1 MDNQNGFVPVLEE
14 NELQE
19 GSMKLVKVEGL
30 PVLLIKQFGQIY
42 AIDNRC
48 PHMGCM
54 FSGGTLDGPVIVCP
68 CHDWRF
74 DLKTGEY
81 EEDPEIKLV
90 SYECK
95 VESGKIWV
103 RLEE

>member
-1 MDNQNGFVPVLEE
+1 MGFVPVLEE

-48 PHMGCM
+48 PHWAACFLAELLMV
-54 FSGGTLDGPVIVCP
+54 P
-68 CHDWRF
+68 
-74 DLKTGEY
+74 
-81 EEDPEIKLV
+81 
-90 SYECK
+90 
-95 VESGKIWV
+95 
-103 RLEE
+103 

>member
-1 MDNQNGFVPVLEE
+1 MPVLEE

-54 FSGGTLDGPVIVCP
+54 FSGGTLDGSVIVCP
-68 CHDWRF
+68 CHNWRF
-74 DLKTGEY
+74 NLKTGEY
-81 EEDPEIKLV
+81 EEDPGMKLV
-90 SYECK
+90 SYKSK
-95 VESGKIWV
+95 VDSGKIWV
-103 RLEE
+103 RLDE

>member
-1 MDNQNGFVPVLEE
+1 MPVLEE

-19 GSMKLVKVEGL
+19 GSTKLVKVEGL

-54 FSGGTLDGPVIVCP
+54 FSGGTLDGSVIVCP
-68 CHDWRF
+68 CHNWRF
-74 DLKTGEY
+74 NLKTGEY
-81 EEDPEIKLV
+81 EEDPGMKLV
-90 SYECK
+90 SYKSK
-95 VESGKIWV
+95 VDSGKIWV
-103 RLEE
+103 RLDE